1 MKRKVSVGSDRA
13 LLPVLPKER
22 KQRSDHNS
30 GGGDEEGIEDV
41 LVDKELMFLIFG
53 PDLFT
58 WKDLPVLASVC
69 RRWWRLTQDAV
80 LRQQL
85 VAGNVVSFGLA
96 DPSGHGDHVDKL
108 RPKCVEA
115 LARERVRDVSAGL
128 YHSLVATKDGGLL
141 SFGYGSDGRLGHGDQ
156 RTQMIPRPVLSLSG
170 VRIVKVAAGAHHSLV
185 LSDQGNVFSFGVG
198 IDGSLGHGDQA
209 RQLVPKLIS
218 SLQREKVVD
227 IAAGSAHSLVVAE
240 SGNVYSFGLGSEG
253 ALGHGDT
260 DMSLV
265 PKKIEHFVQRP
276 AAKVAAGGS
285 HSLVLSKEGRV
296 LSFGQNS
303 YGQLG
308 LGHFSCMIASPAQVQ
323 VEAAA
328 VEIEAGAHHSLVL
341 TNDGRVYS
349 FGLAQHGQLGH
360 GNDLRDNPEPTLIR
374 SLERER
380 IVDVAAGNN
389 FSLVLSAEGTVFSF
403 GCGKNGRLG
412 KGDESNATQPTV
424 VFAAGHTVSAI
435 SAGYSHSLVV
445 V

>member
-1 MKRKVSVGSDRA
+1 M
-13 LLPVLPKER
+13 
-22 KQRSDHNS
+22 
-30 GGGDEEGIEDV
+30 
-41 LVDKELMFLIFG
+41 
-53 PDLFT
+53 
-58 WKDLPVLASVC
+58 LASVC

-85 VAGNVVSFGLA
+85 VEGNVVSFGLA
-96 DPSGHGDHVDKL
+96 DTSGHGDHTDKL

-240 SGNVYSFGLGSEG
+240 SGDVYSFGLGSEG

-276 AAKVAAGGS
+276 AVKVAAGGS

-308 LGHFSCMIASPAQVQ
+308 LGHFSRMIASPAQVQ